1 MEVLENSGD
10 FDVLKGNMS
19 FWDISNPAGSYGLS
33 RFEKSDPLAYPPLF
47 CDTLF
52 NKINVAQCG
61 LAPPMGKRDAFVWL
75 GKPSSYPNTKQAM
88 CFVSFG
94 FSRDTMNV
102 QAVRRPMP
110 STGGK

>member
-1 MEVLENSGD
+1 MEVLQTSGD
-10 FDVLKGNMS
+10 FDILKGNMT

-33 RFEKSDPLAYPPLF
+33 RFDKSDPLAYPPLF

-75 GKPSSYPNTKQAM
+75 GKQSSAY
-88 CFVSFG
+88 
-94 FSRDTMNV
+94 DTT
-102 QAVRRPMP
+102 QRPCA
-110 STGGK
+110 S